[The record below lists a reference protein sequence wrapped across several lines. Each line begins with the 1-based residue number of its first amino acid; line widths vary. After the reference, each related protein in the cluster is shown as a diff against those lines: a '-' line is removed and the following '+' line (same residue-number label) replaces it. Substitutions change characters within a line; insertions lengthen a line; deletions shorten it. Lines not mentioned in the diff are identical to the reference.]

1 MMDRHSGWLPHVVGF
16 IAVFGSACI
25 TETIPCSE
33 IPDHRLCAAGDASVD
48 SDLPPLACETD
59 EDCPDLSVCID
70 EVCAQCRDDASCDG
84 DTPACDV
91 ATASCVP
98 CTQDSHCTDA
108 SAPFCN
114 VDTFTCVPCLTSD
127 QCTSPTA
134 ARCTEAFECAGCQSN
149 DDCQGVPGAS
159 ICKDQQ
165 VCVECTRNRHCP
177 REGGGLFV
185 CDTDQN
191 RCTDLPVGETGGCES
206 CRFNAQCQEDMLC
219 VPMTFGTPEAGIQDV
234 GSFCLPLAVDMGCL
248 HVNPPYRT
256 LLAVEERTFCSVNHV
271 LTTCPAVLQLQGP
284 DVVCA
289 VDEDCGL
296 GGVCYVIGDN
306 GRCSYPCEGTDDCS
320 GMSGQCFGLT
330 PSSPGICI

>member
-1 MMDRHSGWLPHVVGF
+1 MFRADPQFTRHLHLAESRVSRFKHSVMWLPWMNSVLSLGRRRSGVWTVHRLVALL
-16 IAVFGSACI
+16 AVLLLGVSGCSDAGASSGRLPDGGTRPPPCDVS
-25 TETIPCSE
+25 TSSCLPCSL
-33 IPDHRLCAAGDASVD
+33 DF
-48 SDLPPLACETD
+48 
-59 EDCPDLSVCID
+59 
-70 EVCAQCRDDASCDG
+70 
-84 DTPACDV
+84 
-91 ATASCVP
+91 
-98 CTQDSHCTDA
+98 HCSDA

-159 ICKDQQ
+159 ICNDQQ

-185 CDTDQN
+185 CDTNQN
-191 RCTDLPVGETGGCES
+191 RCTDLAVGETGGCES

-256 LLAVEERTFCSVNHV
+256 LLAVEERTFCSVNHM
-271 LTTCPAVLQLQGP
+271 LTTCPAVLAQGQ

-296 GGVCYVIGDN
+296 GGVCDVIGDN
-306 GRCSYPCEGTDDCS
+306 GRCSYLCRADIECRADG
-320 GMSGQCFGLT
+320 GQCVGGT